1 MGSVERG
8 TPDDI
13 ARQETADEID
23 NSEDVMWF
31 NNDLCLETPQKQTTL
46 NILNRVI
53 CRIALTKLKKSLLD
67 PLRDWVI
74 Q

>member
-1 MGSVERG
+1 MSVAMDAPMGSVEQG

-31 NNDLCLETPQKQTTL
+31 NNDFMFG
-46 NILNRVI
+46 NS
-53 CRIALTKLKKSLLD
+53 TKNE
-67 PLRDWVI
+67 
-74 Q
+74 QH

>member
-1 MGSVERG
+1 MSVAMDATMVSVEQG

-31 NNDLCLETPQKQTTL
+31 NNDLCLETPQKGQH
-46 NILNRVI
+46 
-53 CRIALTKLKKSLLD
+53 
-67 PLRDWVI
+67 
-74 Q
+74 